1 MGTLRVPRTQVQ
13 ERKEPAGERKIG
25 EKNRKIQW
33 PRSQGV
39 NVPGRR
45 GDPAAQTA
53 GGSGGIRDTV
63 GVMSLAR
70 AVSLESRR
78 QKLD

>member
-13 ERKEPAGERKIG
+13 ERKKPAGERKIG

-45 GDPAAQTA
+45 GDPQHTQRV
-53 GGSGGIRDTV
+53 GQERSGTRWASCPWI
-63 GVMSLAR
+63 R

>member
-25 EKNRKIQW
+25 EKNRKIQC

-39 NVPGRR
+39 NVQGRR
-45 GDPAAQTA
+45 GDPAAHTA
-53 GGSGGIRDTV
+53 GGSGESRDTV
-63 GVMSLAR
+63 GISVLG
-70 AVSLESRR
+70 RR